1 MRKKTSICHYCAGI
15 IAALITLF
23 VSIPIG
29 ITLVLLFT
37 TLELWD
43 AVRGH
48 DSWWDLQEFILAFY
62 LICTAM
68 LAMCLFALLF
78 GTPICEVCQ

>member
-1 MRKKTSICHYCAGI
+1 MRKRTSALHYCAGI
-15 IAALITLF
+15 IAAIVTLF

-48 DSWWDLQEFILAFY
+48 NSWWDFQEFILAFY
-62 LICTAM
+62 LICAAM

-78 GTPICEVCQ
+78 GTPICEVC

>member
-1 MRKKTSICHYCAGI
+1 MRKRTSALHYGAGI
-15 IAALITLF
+15 IAAIVTLF

-29 ITLVLLFT
+29 ITLVALFT
-37 TLELWD
+37 ALELWD

-48 DSWWDLQEFILAFY
+48 DSWWDFQEFVLAVY
-62 LICTAM
+62 LICAAM
-68 LAMCLFALLF
+68 LLMCLLALLF

>member
-1 MRKKTSICHYCAGI
+1 MRKKTSICHYGAGI
-15 IAALITLF
+15 IAAIVTLF

-29 ITLVLLFT
+29 ITLVVLFT
-37 TLELWD
+37 ALELWD

-48 DSWWDLQEFILAFY
+48 DSWWDFQEFVLAVY
-62 LICTAM
+62 LICAAM

-78 GTPICEVCQ
+78 GTPICEVCR

>member
-1 MRKKTSICHYCAGI
+1 MRKRTSALHYCAGI

-48 DSWWDLQEFILAFY
+48 NSWWDFQEFILAFY
-62 LICTAM
+62 LICAAM

-78 GTPICEVCQ
+78 GTPICEVC